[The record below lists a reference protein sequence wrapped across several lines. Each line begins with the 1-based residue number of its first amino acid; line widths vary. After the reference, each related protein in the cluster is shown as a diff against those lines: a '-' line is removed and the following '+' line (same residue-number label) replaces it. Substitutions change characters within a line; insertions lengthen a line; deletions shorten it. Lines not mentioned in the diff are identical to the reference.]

1 MLKLTHSKG
10 KINAG
15 LVTGAILG
23 AVVPIVAVAAT
34 GGLAAVPLPL
44 WLALGG
50 TVSGLFAGN
59 VELKDSTIRVL
70 EREAAK
76 AEREEGGENG

>member
-1 MLKLTHSKG
+1 MFKFTHSKG
-10 KINAG
+10 KINGG
-15 LVTGAILG
+15 LAAGAILG
-23 AVVPIVAVAAT
+23 AIIPIIATAAT

-59 VELKDSTIRVL
+59 VEIKDPTLRVL
-70 EREAAK
+70 EREAAQ
-76 AEREEGGENG
+76 AGREESGGNG

>member
-1 MLKLTHSKG
+1 MVKLTHSKG

-15 LVTGAILG
+15 LAAGAILG
-23 AVVPIVAVAAT
+23 AVIPIVATAAT
-34 GGLAAVPLPL
+34 GGLAAVPLAL

-59 VELKDSTIRVL
+59 VQVKSKAIRML
-70 EREAAK
+70 EKEAAK
-76 AEREEGGENG
+76 AGGEDG